1 VLILDTAVGVGLV
14 DRSVNIDGTLG
25 GRSTLLLGAGDSKV
39 ASEDG
44 SLDTMTV
51 EDVVLGVVNV
61 VIVLDSANVSD
72 GLGLETRKS
81 TVGLLVI
88 VGRRV

>member
-14 DRSVNIDGTLG
+14 DRSVNIHRTLG
-25 GRSTLLLGAGDSKV
+25 GRDLLLLSVGHGEV
-39 ASEDG
+39 ASENG
-44 SLDTMTV
+44 SLDTVTV
-51 EDVVLGVVNV
+51 EDVVFRVVNV
-61 VIVLDSANVSD
+61 VIALDSANVSD

-81 TVGLLVI
+81 TVGLLVT

>member
-1 VLILDTAVGVGLV
+1 VLILDTAIAVGLV
-14 DRSVNIDGTLG
+14 GGSANIDRTLS
-25 GRSTLLLGAGDSKV
+25 GRSTLLLSAGDSKV

-44 SLDTMTV
+44 GHDAVTV
-51 EDVVLGVVNV
+51 EDMVLGVVNV
-61 VIVLDSANVSD
+61 VVVLDSANVSD

>member
-14 DRSVNIDGTLG
+14 DRSVNIHRTLG
-25 GRSTLLLGAGDSKV
+25 GRDLLLLSVGHGEV
-39 ASEDG
+39 ASENG
-44 SLDTMTV
+44 SLDTVTV
-51 EDVVLGVVNV
+51 EDVVFRVVNV
-61 VIVLDSANVSD
+61 DSANVSD

-81 TVGLLVI
+81 TVGLLVT